1 MRKEFGFI
9 FFIIFILAMVF
20 AGGTNQN
27 PSSAPQLK
35 DCIFR
40 SFFVSVSIALSI
52 VILLYFAGSILNFQQ
67 LILISKSQAS
77 EILITILI
85 LAAFV
90 SLQQDISTFLSYLT
104 DKLNFFSLPNDLKG
118 QTIQE
123 RADKILNA
131 TLNNLTAVID
141 NSQNYFNIAMAESSK
156 TSFVNLLSSGYGYS
170 LCSTY
175 SVIRGPASL
184 FLNSL
189 ATGSIAV
196 VVAKLILSFSTSFSI
211 CYLIPLGLLLRMLNF
226 TRKVGSL
233 LLALTISFYLVF
245 PTSIVWFSELFY
257 NYSAGGN
264 GQAFAVANNSIKFFS
279 SNTIKCDPDPSNGD
293 DIRNGAVNAISS
305 LQSNISNI
313 VKFIVIQIL
322 FILFLSLAITLA
334 FANSL
339 SSVLGLEIDL
349 NVLARL
355 S

>member
-9 FFIIFILAMVF
+9 LFIIFILAMVF
-20 AGGTNQN
+20 AGDTNQN
-27 PSSAPQLK
+27 PSSAPGLK

-40 SFFVSVSIALSI
+40 SFFVSVSIALCI
-52 VILLYFAGSILNFQQ
+52 VILLYFAGYILNFQQ

-90 SLQQDISTFLSYLT
+90 SLEQDISTYLSDLT

-118 QTIQE
+118 KTIQE

-141 NSQNYFNIAMAESSK
+141 NSRNYFDSAMAESSK
-156 TSFVNLLSSGYGYS
+156 TSFVNLLNSGYGYS

-257 NYSAGGN
+257 NYSTDGK

-279 SNTIKCDPDPSNGD
+279 NTINCDPDPSNGD

-305 LQSNISNI
+305 LQSNISNL

>member
-9 FFIIFILAMVF
+9 LFIIFILAMVF
-20 AGGTNQN
+20 AGDTNQN
-27 PSSAPQLK
+27 PSNAPGLK

-90 SLQQDISTFLSYLT
+90 SLQQDISTYLSDLT

-118 QTIQE
+118 KTIQE

-141 NSQNYFNIAMAESSK
+141 NSQNYFHSAMAESSK

-257 NYSAGGN
+257 KYSAGEKD
-264 GQAFAVANNSIKFFS
+264 QAFAVASNSIKFFS
-279 SNTIKCDPDPSNGD
+279 STIKCDPDPSNGD